1 MEHQA
6 NRYLGARAVGDTSRR
21 ACIGTQASPWNVALF
36 QALTLA
42 LLLCVAGTGQAQVL
56 GEEAELD
63 RLRTKAEEAMGNDD
77 AEGAA
82 MSMGRAALMAA
93 QLAKRQTEA
102 APRRTF
108 KTTEHLYRSQEHGY
122 RAVALFRRAGGEL
135 PASAGVCGSLQLAH
149 LELQHAQDALAET
162 PPTDRPDS
170 ASPRLTAIRQT
181 TDDWAIVLASMM
193 GEFHCPD

>member
-1 MEHQA
+1 M
-6 NRYLGARAVGDTSRR
+6 
-21 ACIGTQASPWNVALF
+21 F
-36 QALTLA
+36 
-42 LLLCVAGTGQAQVL
+42 LLVCVAGTGQAQVV

-82 MSMGRAALMAA
+82 MNMGRAALMAA
-93 QLAKRQTEA
+93 QFAKRQAEA

-108 KTTEHLYRSQEHGY
+108 KASEHLYRSQEHGY

-149 LELQHAQDALAET
+149 LELQHAREDLSQQDEAAEK
-162 PPTDRPDS
+162 PTVS
-170 ASPRLTAIRQT
+170 ARQKAT
-181 TDDWAIVLASMM
+181 QQGMDDWGIVLDSMQS
-193 GEFHCPD
+193 EFRCPS